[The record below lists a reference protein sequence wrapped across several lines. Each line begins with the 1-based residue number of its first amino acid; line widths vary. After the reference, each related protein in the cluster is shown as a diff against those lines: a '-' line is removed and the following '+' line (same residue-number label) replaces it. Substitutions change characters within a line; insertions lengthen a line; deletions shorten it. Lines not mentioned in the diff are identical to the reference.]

1 LTDSQQA
8 YDNIFELKNRGVGR
22 IMSNDKLRVAVTG
35 VLGKMGQEAVRA
47 ILRDEGL
54 ELVGGVDIRGQGTDL
69 GLLTGSSALGKKV
82 TADLA
87 KLLEESGAQVMVDFT
102 NPQAVRKNIYT
113 ALEKKVHA
121 VVGTTGLT
129 EEDLSAIDKLAQEQK
144 VGVFV
149 APNFALGAVLMM
161 KFAREAARYFPH
173 VEIIE
178 MHHDQ
183 KMDAPSGT
191 ALRTAELIL
200 QSRGELVQGSPHEF
214 EKIGGVRGGEYH
226 GIRLHS
232 VRLPGLVAHQE
243 VIFGG
248 LGQTLTIRHDSINRE
263 SFMPGLIL
271 AIHKVIHLKGVVVGL
286 EHLLEV

>member
-1 LTDSQQA
+1 MSS
-8 YDNIFELKNRGVGR
+8 KNKLGVV
-22 IMSNDKLRVAVTG
+22 VAG
-35 VLGKMGQEAVRA
+35 ALGKMGQEAVKA
-47 ILRDEGL
+47 IMKDERL
-54 ELVGGVDIRGQGTDL
+54 ELVGGVDVRGQGTDL
-69 GLLTGSSALGKKV
+69 GLVIGGSALGKKV
-82 TADLA
+82 TSDLA
-87 KLLEESGAQVMVDFT
+87 KLLEEGTAQVMVDFT
-102 NPQAVRKNIYT
+102 NPQAVRKNIHT
-113 ALEKKVHA
+113 AIEKKVHA
-121 VVGTTGLT
+121 VVGTTGLS
-129 EEDLSAIDKLAQEQK
+129 EEDLSTIDKLAREQG

-161 KFAREAARYFPH
+161 KFAQEAARYFPH

-271 AIHKVIHLKGVVVGL
+271 AINKVVFLRGVVVGL
-286 EHLLEV
+286 EQLLEV